1 VVYRV
6 EIENRC
12 LRELKKLDRR
22 AVLRAFEL
30 IQKTIARDPHAGK
43 ALAGRYKG
51 LHSLRFSSC
60 RVVYEI
66 QEKRLVIVV
75 LRISHRQDVYEGL

>member
-1 VVYRV
+1 MAYRV

-30 IQKTIARDPHAGK
+30 IKETIARDPHAGK

-51 LHSLRFSSC
+51 LFSWRFSSY
-60 RVVYEI
+60 RIVYEV

-75 LRISHRQDVYEGL
+75 LRISHRKDVYEGL